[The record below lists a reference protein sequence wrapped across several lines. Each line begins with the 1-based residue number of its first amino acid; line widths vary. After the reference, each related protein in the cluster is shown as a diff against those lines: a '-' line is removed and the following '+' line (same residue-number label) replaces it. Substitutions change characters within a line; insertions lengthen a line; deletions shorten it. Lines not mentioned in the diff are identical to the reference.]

1 VFALIE
7 SCERKGANYG
17 GLILGCVDYARW
29 PKHGFEIGTRNC
41 TREPLGT
48 AVIILGLSRTR
59 AWAFFTEAIIPVMT
73 HEDPHHFFEKPF
85 FAEQRAHYPKWS
97 VPRRIPEAQPLTSLR
112 FRAMEWRLV
121 YPIFITQIVGRSLRI
136 RRIVGVP

>member
-1 VFALIE
+1 MPRFRYSRAPIT
-7 SCERKGANYG
+7 G
-17 GLILGCVDYARW
+17 GLILGSLTMPAGQNMALKAVPELHQGAAGYRRYYSRAFADQG
-29 PKHGFEIGTRNC
+29 PGFFHGSNRPC
-41 TREPLGT
+41 DDPRRPSPLY
-48 AVIILGLSRTR
+48 L
-59 AWAFFTEAIIPVMT
+59 
-73 HEDPHHFFEKPF
+73 FEKLF

-112 FRAMEWRLV
+112 FRAMEWKLV